1 MDIDTNK
8 EIIKQLVKLKN
19 IDRDTVVDILLDRV
33 DTDYLIYVIE
43 DLLNSDTINEVKG
56 LWQEKTW
63 VATMVS

>member
-56 LWQEKTW
+56 L
-63 VATMVS
+63 